1 MRELSFL
8 SVLVFIVSCSDAET
22 KVVSSPKENTKEVP
36 QEIPVVE
43 NLGPE
48 TFEGLVDVKSYSGD
62 IFIDLKYATEDNFMG
77 LILYERT
84 KRAYLQVEVAQR
96 LAYCQSYLSA
106 IDSGLHLL
114 IYDAARPVSVQRLMW
129 NALDTVPV
137 KERGKYVSNP
147 ANLSLHNMGCAV
159 DITICNSNS
168 VPLDMG
174 AGFDDFRDIA
184 FPNKETK
191 YLKTGAL
198 SRAQYENRL
207 LLRKV
212 MASQNFRQLPTEWWH
227 YNAFSREVAKNKF
240 RPLEV
245 EPY

>member
-1 MRELSFL
+1 MRGVSFL
-8 SVLVFIVSCSDAET
+8 SVLVFIVSCSDPEK

-62 IFIDLKYATEDNFMG
+62 IFVDLKYATENNFMG

-106 IDSGLHLL
+106 KDSGLHLL

-129 NALDTVPV
+129 NALDTIPA

-159 DITICNSNS
+159 DITICTADG
-168 VPLDMG
+168 VELDMG
-174 AGFDDFRDIA
+174 AGYDDFRDIA
-184 FPNKETK
+184 FPNKEDK
-191 YLKTGAL
+191 YLKTGEL
-198 SRAQYENRL
+198 TKEQYENRL

-212 MASQNFRQLPTEWWH
+212 MASQKFRQLPTEWWH
-227 YNAFSREVAKNKF
+227 YNAYSRDVARRMFKA
-240 RPLEV
+240 LEV